1 MTFPDWFLIEEDEVR
16 FLRRLLDHV
25 SDCLVLVD
33 TEGRIALINEPYCRL
48 LGGKQDDFIGR
59 HITGVASPDTKLH
72 RVAKG
77 ELVVRGAPLEA
88 KGHKLFTRQVPVYQ
102 SDRIIGALGMALFN
116 SLDALQTAAATASQ
130 QVSAKDS
137 RHGWVARHTLD
148 DIAGIGTKMETLRGR
163 IEQAAAQ
170 SQPVLIQGESGTGK
184 DLAAHALHACS
195 SRSRRPFVWINCA
208 SIPESL
214 IESELFGYESGAFT
228 GASSRGQRGKFE
240 LANGGTLF
248 LDEIGDMPAHL
259 QASLLNAIQN
269 QVIVRV
275 GGVAPIPIDT
285 RIVCA
290 TNRPLDEMVREGT
303 FRLDLYYRLNV
314 LNIRMPALRERDD
327 LEYLIDHLLKRI
339 ARREQCPLR
348 ELPAPVL
355 STFLAFSWPGNVRQ
369 LEAILLRFLISNEA
383 DLDDEIPVN
392 GAKSL
397 RDTEVSIEDVQQD
410 RASLNLQEY
419 LDRQRELQIRR
430 ALDLSSNNRDE
441 AARLLGISRAT
452 LYRELRRAGLAAP

>member
-1 MTFPDWFLIEEDEVR
+1 
-16 FLRRLLDHV
+16 
-25 SDCLVLVD
+25 
-33 TEGRIALINEPYCRL
+33 
-48 LGGKQDDFIGR
+48 
-59 HITGVASPDTKLH
+59 
-72 RVAKG
+72 
-77 ELVVRGAPLEA
+77 
-88 KGHKLFTRQVPVYQ
+88 
-102 SDRIIGALGMALFN
+102 
-116 SLDALQTAAATASQ
+116 
-130 QVSAKDS
+130 
-137 RHGWVARHTLD
+137 
-148 DIAGIGTKMETLRGR
+148 METLRGR

-228 GASSRGQRGKFE
+228 GASSRGQHGKLE

-275 GGVAPIPIDT
+275 GGVAPIPVDT

-290 TNRPLDEMVREGT
+290 TNRPLEEMVRDGA

-314 LNIRMPALRERDD
+314 LNVRMPALRDRDD
-327 LEYLIDHLLKRI
+327 LEYLIAYLLKRI
-339 ARREQCPLR
+339 ALREHCPLR
-348 ELPAPVL
+348 ELPKQVL
-355 STFLAFSWPGNVRQ
+355 AKFLTFSWPGNVRQ
-369 LEAILLRFLISNEA
+369 LEAALLRFLIANEA
-383 DLDDEIPVN
+383 DLDDEITPV
-392 GAKSL
+392 GRKSSE
-397 RDTEVSIEDVQQD
+397 DAAVSTEDVQHG

-419 LDRQRELQIRR
+419 LDRQRDVQLRR
-430 ALDLSSNNRDE
+430 ALELAGNNRDE

-452 LYRELRRAGLAAP
+452 LYRELRRLDLAAL

>member
-1 MTFPDWFLIEEDEVR
+1 MTFPDWFLIEENEVR

-33 TEGRIALINEPYCRL
+33 TEGKVALINEPYCRL
-48 LGGKQDDFIGR
+48 LGGRQDDFIGR
-59 HITGVASPDTKLH
+59 HITEVVSPDTKLH

-77 ELVVRGAPLEA
+77 ELIVRGAPLEVR
-88 KGHKLFTRQVPVYQ
+88 GHKLFTRQVPIYQ
-102 SDRIIGALGMALFN
+102 NDRIIGAVGMALFN
-116 SLDALQTAAATASQ
+116 SLDALQTAAATANQ

-137 RHGWVARHTLD
+137 RHGWVARYALD
-148 DIAGIGTKMETLRGR
+148 DIAGIGAKMETLRGR

-170 SQPVLIQGESGTGK
+170 SQPVLIHGESGTGK

-214 IESELFGYESGAFT
+214 IESELFGYEAGAFT

-259 QASLLNAIQN
+259 QARLLNAIQN

-290 TNRPLDEMVREGT
+290 TNRPLEEMVRDGT

-327 LEYLIDHLLKRI
+327 LEYLIDYLLKRI
-339 ARREQCPLR
+339 AQREQCPLR
-348 ELPAPVL
+348 DLPTPVL

-369 LEAILLRFLISNEA
+369 LEAALLRFLIANET
-383 DLDDEIPVN
+383 DLDDEIAPI
-392 GAKSL
+392 GRKSSGDAAVSTD
-397 RDTEVSIEDVQQD
+397 DTQNDDS
-410 RASLNLQEY
+410 SLNLQEY
-419 LDRQRELQIRR
+419 LDRQRDLQIRR
-430 ALDLSSNNRDE
+430 ALELAGNNRDE

-452 LYRELRRAGLAAP
+452 LYRELRRVDQAAP